1 MNTQI
6 KHSPKKITLAENRK
20 ALFDYEIVET
30 FEAGIVLMGAEVK
43 SIRKKSVNLKG
54 NHVVVAS
61 GRPVIVGM
69 HVSPYFEARLTARI
83 LDPLRERPLLLKQK
97 DIVRLSAKMKEKG
110 MTLIVTEIYQKGNL
124 MKAEVSLA
132 RGRKGF
138 DKKQLLKERD
148 MQREAQRS
156 ISERI

>member
-1 MNTQI
+1 MNTPQKNI
-6 KHSPKKITLAENRK
+6 PKKTVLAENRK

-43 SIRKKSVNLKG
+43 SMRKKAINLKG

-61 GRPVIVGM
+61 GRPVVVGM
-69 HVSPYFEARLTARI
+69 HINPYFEARLTSRT
-83 LDPLRERPLLLKQK
+83 LDPMRERDLLLKRK
-97 DIVRLSAKMKEKG
+97 DIDRLLGKVKEKG

-124 MKAEVSLA
+124 MKAEISLA

-148 MQREAQRS
+148 VLRDAERS
-156 ISERI
+156 ISERM